1 MDIKYFFNKKLE
13 VLREFYATGKVPFDQ
28 VLEDAEAEYEQWS
41 HGFAGEDEDPS
52 PPVEVMDRYEK
63 GNACKS
69 LLGQACLSALQ
80 QTLKECLN
88 DYIKD
93 RGRWREAEKLVAKL
107 KKEKQDGGWMEQ
119 YRIIFRDLLGC
130 DWDKAPVP
138 FSILEEIV
146 LARNAIQHEAHTISF
161 GRWRDRRYK
170 SKYPVS
176 LFADE
181 LFPELISV
189 TEDNLRLA
197 MDSIERF
204 VEWPITI
211 RG

>member
-1 MDIKYFFNKKLE
+1 MDIKYFFKKKLE
-13 VLREFYATGKVPFDQ
+13 VLKEFYATGKVPFDQ
-28 VLEDAEAEYEQWS
+28 AIKDAEVEYDQWS
-41 HGFAGEDEDPS
+41 HSIAGKDEDPS

-63 GNACKS
+63 GAACKS
-69 LLGQACLSALQ
+69 LLGEACLSALQ

-93 RGRWREAEKLVAKL
+93 RGRWREAEVLAAKL
-107 KKEKQDGGWMEQ
+107 KKEKKDGGWLQ
-119 YRIIFRDLLGC
+119 RYKIVFRDLLGC

-146 LARNAIQHEAHTISF
+146 LARNVIEHEAHTISF
-161 GRWRDRRYK
+161 ARWRDRPYK

-176 LFADE
+176 LFSDE
-181 LFPELISV
+181 LLPELISV
-189 TEDNLRLA
+189 TEDNLRQA
-197 MDSIERF
+197 MDSIEMF
-204 VEWPITI
+204 IEWLITI

>member
-1 MDIKYFFNKKLE
+1 MDIEYFFKKKLE
-13 VLREFYATGKVPFDQ
+13 VLKEFYATGKVPFDQ
-28 VLEDAEAEYEQWS
+28 VIKDAETEYEQWS
-41 HGFAGEDEDPS
+41 HSFGGEDEDPS
-52 PPVEVMDRYEK
+52 PPVEMMDRYEK
-63 GNACKS
+63 GHACKS

-80 QTLKECLN
+80 QTLKECFN

-93 RGRWREAEKLVAKL
+93 RGLWREAEQLETTL
-107 KKEKQDGGWMEQ
+107 KKEKRDGGWLQQ
-119 YRIIFRDLLGC
+119 YRKIFRDLLGC

-146 LARNAIQHEAHTISF
+146 LARNAIEHQPHLGFSY
-161 GRWRDRRYK
+161 RWRDRQYK

-197 MDSIERF
+197 MDSIETF
-204 VEWPITI
+204 VKWLI
-211 RG
+211 RSTG